1 MSAAFNILMVG
12 AVFCAMM
19 LLVLVSLLR
28 SGIAGI
34 REWIAADALAAGALV
49 LYASGGDLLSP
60 SMVNE
65 LVAGMYAA
73 AGIATL
79 AGFQKFYHR
88 EAPWVE
94 LGAGVVTVVAA
105 TAFFHFRIDSLL
117 LRVVVLALF
126 QVVICAGVA
135 LTIML
140 SRRAWRSRLS
150 SLFTVALAAVVP
162 LGYTARGIVYLLSPD
177 NAASLLQPSPLNL
190 VFLAAGSFALPA
202 LTFGAVTLVHETMM
216 DKAAQA
222 ANRDYLTGAWSRRAF
237 FDLAEREMLRS
248 QRNSSALSL
257 LMLDV
262 DNFKSINDTSGH
274 AAGDQVLID
283 VVLRAEAVLRSVD
296 YFARIGG
303 EEFAALL
310 PETNRS
316 SALLVAERLRMALE
330 RQAAITA
337 PPHIVASDKTYTV
350 SIGVAMLRGPES
362 YQDLMRRADAALFA
376 AKATGR
382 NRVVSESD

>member
-1 MSAAFNILMVG
+1 
-12 AVFCAMM
+12 
-19 LLVLVSLLR
+19 
-28 SGIAGI
+28 
-34 REWIAADALAAGALV
+34 
-49 LYASGGDLLSP
+49 
-60 SMVNE
+60 
-65 LVAGMYAA
+65 
-73 AGIATL
+73 
-79 AGFQKFYHR
+79 
-88 EAPWVE
+88 
-94 LGAGVVTVVAA
+94 VAA

-257 LMLDV
+257 LLLDV
-262 DNFKSINDTSGH
+262 DHFKSINDTSGH

-316 SALLVAERLRMALE
+316 SALLVAERLRTALE

-337 PPHIVASDKTYTV
+337 PPHVVASGKTYTV